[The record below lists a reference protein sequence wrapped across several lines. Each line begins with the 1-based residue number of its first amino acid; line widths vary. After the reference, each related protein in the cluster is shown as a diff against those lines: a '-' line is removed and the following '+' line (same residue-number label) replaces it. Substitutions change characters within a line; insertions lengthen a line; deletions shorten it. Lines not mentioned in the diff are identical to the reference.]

1 MEDLDNE
8 WSSAD
13 LIKVL
18 VPSLRQLA
26 HLMKASIFLAVGK
39 NEKREKFVY
48 SSGYLSDLYER
59 GDLKPQ
65 SSDVKLTFK
74 SMEKAVQGK
83 EDSKE
88 RNSSLRE
95 DSKERNSSL
104 REDSKE
110 RNSSSVRRQG
120 DSLSDSRKTQKQRR
134 ETRSRSKRRSSRKSR
149 KAQRDTRSRSRH
161 RSSSRK
167 AMRKTRSRSN
177 GLPLPSPFHA
187 PSPSTLK
194 AMHKTR
200 SRSNHGSPLPA
211 GPDSGLYKI

>member
-95 DSKERNSSL
+95 DSKERNSS
-104 REDSKE
+104 
-110 RNSSSVRRQG
+110 SVRRQG
-120 DSLSDSRKTQKQRR
+120 DSLSDSRKSQKQRR